1 MNKNKLLS
9 IKNESK
15 IFDMVT
21 SDFLIKAIFK
31 FRHDA
36 FYCFVMEYMY
46 GGDFNAILREV
57 QCLDNST
64 ACFYIAELILAVEHL
79 HSLGIVHRD
88 LKPDNMLL
96 DQKGHMKLTD
106 FGLSEIGLA
115 TSKKSKGFIL
125 KISIS

>member
-31 FRHDA
+31 FRHEE

-46 GGDFNAILREV
+46 GGDFNIILREV
-57 QCLDNST
+57 QSLDNDA

-96 DQKGHMKLTD
+96 DQKGHIKLTD

-115 TSKKSKGFIL
+115 TFKKRKAFL
-125 KISIS
+125 V